1 MPSLPEEAIRTR
13 SCDLFAALSNPTRY
27 AIVELL
33 IRGERTVGDVAVAV
47 GIGQSGASQ
56 HLAQLARA
64 GLLVAEARGAAKVY
78 RVRGP
83 RVAQILTLTREFCVV
98 HGLSGSAMDEEAARG

>member
-1 MPSLPEEAIRTR
+1 MPSTTEDAIRTR
-13 SCDLFAALSNPTRY
+13 SCDFFAALSNPARLK
-27 AIVELL
+27 IVELL
-33 IRGERTVGDVAVAV
+33 IGGERSVGEIAVAV

-64 GLLVAEARGAAKVY
+64 GLLVAEPRGSTKLY

-83 RVAQILTLTREFCVV
+83 RVARILTLTREFCEA
-98 HGLSGSAMDEEAARG
+98 HGLSGPAMDEEAARG